1 MRNLLSI
8 AVVVAGLLLAPS
20 AGSVEPMRDP
30 TRPTRVQEPAPAQ
43 RARALTVSA
52 VFISGDRRLA
62 IVNGQRVRE
71 GDAINGA
78 TVREIEADKVSFL
91 RNNKILVVPLLNHAT
106 RK

>member
-1 MRNLLSI
+1 MRNVLSI
-8 AVVVAGLLLAPS
+8 AVLVAGMLLAPATGS
-20 AGSVEPMRDP
+20 AEPMRDP
-30 TRPTRVQEPAPAQ
+30 TRPTRVQAPAPTQ
-43 RARALTVSA
+43 RVRALIVSA
-52 VFISGDRRLA
+52 VFISGDRQLA

-78 TVREIEADKVSFL
+78 TVSKIEADKVSFL